1 MQFTRSIVEII
12 QARTSWR
19 TYTNDPLEAEFRN
32 KIEHILVLE
41 DVISPFK
48 NSTGKCRFKLI
59 NVPDINPELNIKIG
73 TYGMIK
79 GSQNFIAGATE
90 RSNYDLE
97 NYGYLFETI
106 ILAITDL
113 GLGTCWLGGTF
124 SRSQVSDLLQ
134 PKDNEIIPAI
144 TPVGYPA
151 TRRWKE
157 NMIRAFAKAK
167 IRKPWS
173 ELFFQGDFNTPISQ
187 ETIGEYK
194 DILEMVRIG
203 PSAGNRQPWRILKE
217 NKHNTYHFF
226 VKYSEDKKVSAY
238 NQFVRLDI
246 GIAICHFDLSVKEKG
261 LSGIWE
267 FKSPNLEIPKDLK
280 YSISWIGE

>member
-1 MQFTRSIVEII
+1 MQFTRSILEII

-19 TYTNDPLEAEFRN
+19 TYTNEPLEAEFRN
-32 KIEHILVLE
+32 KIEQILKLE
-41 DVISPFK
+41 NVVSPFK
-48 NSTGKCRFKLI
+48 SSAGKSRFMLI
-59 NVPDINPELNIKIG
+59 NLPEVNPELNTKIG

-79 GSQNFIAGATE
+79 GSQNFVAGAIE
-90 RSNYDLE
+90 RSKYDLE
-97 NYGYLFETI
+97 KYGYLFETI

-113 GLGTCWLGGTF
+113 ELGSCWLGGTF
-124 SRSQVSDLLQ
+124 SRSQVSEILQ

-157 NMIRAFAKAK
+157 KVIRSFAKAK
-167 IRKPWS
+167 IRKPWN
-173 ELFFQGDFNTPISQ
+173 ELFFQGDFNTVISQ

-203 PSAGNRQPWRILKE
+203 PSAGNRQPWRILKD
-217 NKHNTYHFF
+217 NDYNVFHFF

-246 GIAICHFDLSVKEKG
+246 GIATCHFDLSVKEKG
-261 LSGIWE
+261 LPGVWE
-267 FKSPNLEIPKDLK
+267 FKKPNLEIPNGLK
-280 YSISWIGE
+280 YTISWFED

>member
-1 MQFTRSIVEII
+1 
-12 QARTSWR
+12 
-19 TYTNDPLEAEFRN
+19 LEAEFRN
-32 KIEHILVLE
+32 KIEQILKLE
-41 DVISPFK
+41 NVVSPFK
-48 NSTGKCRFKLI
+48 SSAGKSRFMLI
-59 NVPDINPELNIKIG
+59 NLPEVNPELNTKIG

-79 GSQNFIAGATE
+79 GSQNFVAGAIE
-90 RSNYDLE
+90 RSKYDLE
-97 NYGYLFETI
+97 KYGYLFETI

-113 GLGTCWLGGTF
+113 ELGSCWLGGTF
-124 SRSQVSDLLQ
+124 SRSQVSEILQ

-157 NMIRAFAKAK
+157 KVIRSFAKAK
-167 IRKPWS
+167 LRKPWN
-173 ELFFQGDFNTPISQ
+173 ELFFQGDFNTVISQ

-203 PSAGNRQPWRILKE
+203 PSAGNRQPWRILKD
-217 NKHNTYHFF
+217 NDHNVFHFF

-246 GIAICHFDLSVKEKG
+246 GIATCHFDLSVKEKG
-261 LSGIWE
+261 LPGVWE
-267 FKSPNLEIPKDLK
+267 FKKPNLEIPNGLK
-280 YSISWIGE
+280 YTISWFED

>member
-1 MQFTRSIVEII
+1 MKFTRSIVKII
-12 QARTSWR
+12 QERTSWR
-19 TYTNDPLEAEFRN
+19 TYTNVPLEAEVRN
-32 KIEHILVLE
+32 KIEQILKLD
-41 DVISPFK
+41 DVESPFK
-48 NSTGKCRFKLI
+48 NSAGQSRFKLI
-59 NVPDINPELNIKIG
+59 NLPDINPELNSKIG

-79 GSQNFIAGATE
+79 GSQNFIAGVTE
-90 RSNYDLE
+90 RSKYELE

-113 GLGTCWLGGTF
+113 ELGTCWLGGTF
-124 SRSQVSDLLQ
+124 SRSQVSDIIQ

-151 TRRWKE
+151 TRRLKE
-157 NMIRAFAKAK
+157 KIIRSFAKAK
-167 IRKPWS
+167 IRKPWN
-173 ELFFQGDFNTPISQ
+173 ELFFQGDFNTTITQ
-187 ETIGEYK
+187 ETLGEYK

-217 NKHNTYHFF
+217 NNHNTYHFF
-226 VKYSEDKKVSAY
+226 VKYSEDKKVSGY

-267 FKSPNLEIPKDLK
+267 FKSPNLEIPKGLK
-280 YSISWIGE
+280 YSISWIGG